1 MSEKG
6 ERNQH
11 QQEGKAEKAY
21 KGYIPSVMGKGRPD
35 TDEPLAEKD
44 VEHRTGRTLNT
55 PS

>member
-6 ERNQH
+6 ERNQVL
-11 QQEGKAEKAY
+11 QEGRAEKAY
-21 KGYIPSVMGKGRPD
+21 KGYLPSVMGKGRPD
-35 TDEPLAEKD
+35 LDQPVTEEE